1 MQSYS
6 IQIFCTSR
14 VYANI
19 MFFKALRMWF
29 LNITRG
35 FIFPSLKSVDMSNFG
50 NYVKGYFQLGMV
62 WVPIVAFWRMAHCG
76 LESFSPFCTFVIVAC
91 HQMPHGGMLGLFSDT
106 QGVMAVLSSQ
116 QGCWPLHQ
124 AASPLVSSA
133 QCLRSISVLLR
144 YGNGTFCDP
153 HRLDWPSSSC
163 KTPEQS
169 ACHVV
174 HGCWHVPPAFPP
186 TDMISVRIRPC
197 LCHYGP
203 GARLTTWHVI
213 LIKRL
218 LNEWKNGL
226 IWSS

>member
-1 MQSYS
+1 M
-6 IQIFCTSR
+6 SR
-14 VYANI
+14 VIFSLAWFGCPSWRFGEWPIAVWNLSPPSAPLLLLLVTKCLTEGCWASSRTHRGLWRY
-19 MFFKALRMWF
+19 FLPSKAVDTY
-29 LNITRG
+29 TRL
-35 FIFPSLKSVDMSNFG
+35 PLHLCPLHSA
-50 NYVKGYFQLGMV
+50 YVQF
-62 WVPIVAFWRMAHCG
+62 
-76 LESFSPFCTFVIVAC
+76 
-91 HQMPHGGMLGLFSDT
+91 
-106 QGVMAVLSSQ
+106 LSS
-116 QGCWPLHQ
+116 
-124 AASPLVSSA
+124 SD
-133 QCLRSISVLLR
+133 
-144 YGNGTFCDP
+144 NGTFCDP

-169 ACHVV
+169 ACHIV
-174 HGCWHVPPAFPP
+174 HGCLHVPPAFPP